1 MYTLHLC
8 DKVCQWLAPGWWF
21 SLGTPVSST
30 NKTNCHDITEILL
43 NMSLNIINHYDL
55 RQSFVIT
62 EKYCNNHL
70 YICMLIHQTV
80 KLYRKLDVLSELEYT
95 LNFHFNLDS
104 DTDPKLHSWYTWR
117 DYPLHW
123 YMRWRNKW
131 KKNCDI
137 LPFFFVKFCNMSFRN
152 NAWCKMLILNKII
165 NI

>member
-62 EKYCNNHL
+62 EKYCNHHL

-104 DTDPKLHSWYTWR
+104 DTDPNYIHDIHEGTIHYIGTCSEETNGKKFVTFCLSFLSNFAICHSEIMH
-117 DYPLHW
+117 DA
-123 YMRWRNKW
+123 K
-131 KKNCDI
+131 C
-137 LPFFFVKFCNMSFRN
+137 
-152 NAWCKMLILNKII
+152 
-165 NI
+165 